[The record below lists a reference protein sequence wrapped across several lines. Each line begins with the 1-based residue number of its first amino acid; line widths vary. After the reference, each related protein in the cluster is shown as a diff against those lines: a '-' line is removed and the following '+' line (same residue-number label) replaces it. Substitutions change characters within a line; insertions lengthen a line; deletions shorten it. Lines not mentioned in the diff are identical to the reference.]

1 MHPIFWYNQEQH
13 MNASRYTA
21 SKSRSQGRLAW
32 AITFRHPLRTDPRT
46 QQGLKIR
53 RGLGTSNEVEADHLV
68 AEMNELLSNETY
80 HRHSMW
86 QEASLK
92 FSHVIVDAFYDG
104 FENSPTDPWALK
116 EEHLPLLGR
125 KDGYSKVLFVGTTGA
140 GKTSLLRH
148 LIGSDPQKDRF
159 PSTSTAKTTIADI
172 EIITAD
178 DLYKG
183 VVTFFSEWT
192 VRTSVRECVA
202 DACLAAWEKASNE
215 KLVSRLLNHQDQKF
229 RLGYILGSWKLSKDE
244 EEQEDDWDAEDK
256 DLAIELETED
266 VGANVPS
273 DEERA
278 KMRVVLEGY
287 VHKIRYMA
295 SEAIQNLNKELGD
308 DISVLHGKDRE
319 AAEELFDEKVQYLEV
334 FDDLVNDIMDEVQQ
348 RFDALTAGTLQRKRN
363 GWPEVWIYEDED
375 RDTFLAQVKQF
386 SSNYAR
392 SFGRLLTPIVQ
403 GVRVQG
409 PFYPIFTAKK
419 QRLVLMD
426 GQGLGHT
433 PDSSTS
439 VTTHIT
445 NRFESV
451 DVILLVDN
459 AQQPMQAAPLS
470 VIRAIAA
477 SGYQQKLAIAFTHF
491 DNVKGDNLPTFDDKK
506 AHVLASVT
514 NALRSLSDILG
525 QPVVRAIERDLDRRC
540 FMLGGLDKPLKEV
553 SKRKLNR
560 NELERLLQFCD
571 KAIESEAAPEATPI
585 YDPAGLLFSAQRATG
600 DFQQRWDAILGVKQL
615 DGVHKEHWTRIR
627 ALNRRLAEETDV
639 EYDTLKPVADLLAR
653 LNESISQFLDNPIA
667 WGAKPSSDEDAE
679 QAINAIRQKVFAAL
693 HSFTQERIA
702 RESLARW
709 VTAHR
714 YHGRGS
720 TAERAREIKVIYDT
734 AAPELGP
741 VMNSISQEF
750 LLQIRHLVYDAI
762 EQSGGKVFDSI
773 TS

>member
-1 MHPIFWYNQEQH
+1 MS
-13 MNASRYTA
+13 ASRYTA
-21 SKSRSQGRLAW
+21 SKSRSQGRSAW

-53 RGLGTSNEVEADHLV
+53 RGLGTSDEFEADRLV
-68 AEMNELLSNETY
+68 AEMNELLGNETY
-80 HRHSMW
+80 HRLSMR
-86 QEASLK
+86 QEASRK
-92 FSHVIVDAFYDG
+92 FSLVIVDAFYDG
-104 FENSPTDPWALK
+104 FENSLTDPWALK
-116 EEHLPLLGR
+116 EEYLPLPGK
-125 KDGYSKVLFVGTTGA
+125 KDGYAKVLFVGTTGA

-178 DLYKG
+178 NLYKG
-183 VVTFFSEWT
+183 VVTFFSEWA

-202 DACLAAWEKASNE
+202 DACLAAWEKASDE
-215 KLVSRLLNHQDQKF
+215 KLVGRLLNHQDQKF
-229 RLGYILGSWKLSKDE
+229 RLSYILGSWKLSKDE
-244 EEQEDDWDAEDK
+244 EDEEDDWETDNK
-256 DLAIELETED
+256 DSVIEPETEE
-266 VGANVPS
+266 VGASVPT

-278 KMRVVLEGY
+278 KMHVVLEGY
-287 VHKIRYMA
+287 VHQIRHMA
-295 SEAIQNLNKELGD
+295 KEAIQKLNKELGE
-308 DISVLHGKDRE
+308 DISVLRGKDRE
-319 AAEELFDEKVQYLEV
+319 AAEELFDEKVQALEG

-348 RFDALTAGTLQRKRN
+348 RFDSLTAGILQRKRN
-363 GWPEVWIYEDED
+363 GWPEVWTYEDED

-409 PFYPIFTAKK
+409 PFNPVFTENT

-514 NALRSLSDILG
+514 NALGSLSDILG

-540 FMLGGLDKPLKEV
+540 FMLGGLDKPLEEV
-553 SKRKLNR
+553 SKRKVNR
-560 NELERLLQFCD
+560 KELERLLQFCED
-571 KAIESEAAPEATPI
+571 AIEPEAALEVTPI

-600 DFQQRWDAILGVKQL
+600 DFQRRWDAILGVKQL
-615 DGVHKEHWTRIR
+615 AGVHKEHWTRIR
-627 ALNRRLAEETDV
+627 ALNRRFAEETDV

-653 LNESISQFLDNPIA
+653 LNESISQFLDNPSD
-667 WGAKPSSDEDAE
+667 WVAKPSSDEEAE

-702 RESLARW
+702 RESLGRW

-714 YHGRGS
+714 YYGRGS

-741 VMNSISQEF
+741 VMNRTSQEF
-750 LLQIRHLVYDAI
+750 LFQIRHLVYEAI
-762 EQSGGKVFDSI
+762 KQAGGKVIDSI
-773 TS
+773 TA